1 MGQTYNDVGQN
12 ARKANPSSLF
22 GTRELKFFTIGADY
36 DFYHDDLIT
45 AEGDEG
51 LNADLTESYTKPN
64 SLYSQIVRALQ
75 TGGEL
80 FYLAPPNSFDVNSF
94 VFAIAPDTSNWEQT
108 SPSWPNLFL
117 EVSKVFEATPVGGS
131 WGWAELEDIGFGLV
145 PFYP

>member
-1 MGQTYNDVGQN
+1 MGQTYDDVGQN
-12 ARKANPSSLF
+12 ARKATPSSLF
-22 GTRELKFFTIGADY
+22 GTRELKFFAIGADY

-51 LNADLTESYTKPN
+51 VNADLTESYTKPN

-94 VFAIAPDTSNWEQT
+94 VFAIALDTSAWEQT
-108 SPSWPNLFL
+108 SPELPNLFL
-117 EVSKVFEATPVGGS
+117 EVERVFADTPVGTA
-131 WGWAELEDIGFGLV
+131 WGWSELEDIGFGLV